1 MTWLAIFSLQS
12 EFHHPSFSLNCF
24 FLLPSMYSITPKQVD
39 VLVVGAGLSGLRAA
53 LMVQAAGYSCAVVEA
68 IDRVGGKTLSVP
80 SNPGSSGVNDIGAAW
95 INDTT
100 QKEMYQLL
108 KKYGLHG
115 EVQFAEGMSVMQL
128 PNTSILH
135 PHGELPVISSSN
147 TRFIL

>member
-1 MTWLAIFSLQS
+1 MS
-12 EFHHPSFSLNCF
+12 
-24 FLLPSMYSITPKQVD
+24 SITPKQVD

-53 LMVQAAGYSCAVVEA
+53 LKVQAAGYSCAVVEA

-80 SNPGSSGVNDIGAAW
+80 SNPGNPGVNDIGAAW

-115 EVQFAEGMSVMQL
+115 EVQRAEGMSVMQL
-128 PNTSILH
+128 PDTSILH
-135 PHGELPVISSSN
+135 PHGELPVISSD
-147 TRFIL
+147 T